1 GFTLEETRRVFAKAT
16 ALGLPVKLH
25 ADQLSDLDGAALA
38 ASFTALSADH
48 LEYASAAGIAAM
60 AKAGTV
66 AVLLPGAFLVLR
78 EKQLP
83 PIAAM
88 RAAGCRMALATDCNP
103 GSSPALS
110 LTMMLPLACALFRL
124 TPEEALAGVTREAAA
139 ALGLDDRGVLAP
151 GCVADFVLWDIAG
164 PAALSYWLG
173 LRPRAV
179 IRGG

>member
-1 GFTLEETRRVFAKAT
+1 
-16 ALGLPVKLH
+16 
-25 ADQLSDLDGAALA
+25 
-38 ASFTALSADH
+38 
-48 LEYASAAGIAAM
+48 M

-88 RAAGCRMALATDCNP
+88 RERGCRMALATDCNP

-151 GCVADFVLWDIAG
+151 GRVADFVLWDIAG

-179 IRGG
+179 IRGGAPRVQNASSESVRR